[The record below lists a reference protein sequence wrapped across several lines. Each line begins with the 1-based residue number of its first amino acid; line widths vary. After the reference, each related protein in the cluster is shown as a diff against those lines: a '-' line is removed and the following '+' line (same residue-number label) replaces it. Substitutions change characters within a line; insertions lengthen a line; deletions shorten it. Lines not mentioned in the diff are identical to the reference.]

1 MKHILTVKINQ
12 NKFELFNLTN
22 LLRNNP
28 RPTIISSSGTLE
40 ELEPRIREALD
51 SGEIFEGEIFYYSVS
66 NNSDVVSKHHKA
78 NWKTEKINNK
88 KYYIESFDFEEYK
101 SILKCISLYTESI
114 YKNMTGLIVVDYNQ
128 YLVSLDCYDII
139 NDYVNCQYRNR
150 RINIILE

>member
-28 RPTIISSSGTLE
+28 KPTIVSSSGTLE
-40 ELEPRIREALD
+40 ELEPRIMEALD

-66 NNSDVVSKHHKA
+66 NNSDTVSKHHKA
-78 NWKTEKINNK
+78 NWKSENIIQK
-88 KYYIESFDFEEYK
+88 KYYIEPFDFEEYE
-101 SILKCISLYTESI
+101 SILRCISLYIESI
-114 YKNMTGLIVVDYNQ
+114 YKNTADYNG

-139 NDYVNCQYRNR
+139 NDYVKCQSRNR
-150 RINIILE
+150 KINMILE